1 MLFLYQSKGRG
12 LDLVANV
19 DIDIYCSHMT
29 SHQTLSNFFSV
40 PILNNDNKDN
50 DAPGQVTQLV
60 KKWTVLSKFT
70 TGTVNPNTATHQLWK
85 HYCKQDSVFP
95 VALSLLMTKDQSKL
109 FILFGQNKSKVYKY
123 YGHKL
128 LAVVMNLSLS
138 SYKQSTSKQWNASP
152 CEN

>member
-1 MLFLYQSKGRG
+1 
-12 LDLVANV
+12 
-19 DIDIYCSHMT
+19 MT

-60 KKWTVLSKFT
+60 KKLTVLSKFT
-70 TGTVNPNTATHQLWK
+70 TGTVNPYTATHQVWK

-123 YGHKL
+123 YSYKL